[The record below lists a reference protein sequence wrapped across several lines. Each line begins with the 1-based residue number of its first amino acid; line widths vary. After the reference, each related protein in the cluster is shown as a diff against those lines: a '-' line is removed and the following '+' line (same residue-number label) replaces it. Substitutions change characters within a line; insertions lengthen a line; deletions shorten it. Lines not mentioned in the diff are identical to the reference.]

1 MFGCNTKYVLW
12 LGSWAGWGAQAWAL
26 GRVTR
31 RRAAGRRTRAA
42 GGRTRGARGRGVR
55 HERQARGRARGDMA
69 MHGLG
74 VAWALGGCAGWV
86 NWAKLVHCA
95 PGSVLTRF
103 LDPVRLGIFPSH

>member
-1 MFGCNTKYVLW
+1 M
-12 LGSWAGWGAQAWAL
+12 SWRRAL

-31 RRAAGRRTRAA
+31 RRAAG
-42 GGRTRGARGRGVR
+42 GRTHGECGARGMSGRRAGAREATRQCWPATRLRGCCDTAPVR
-55 HERQARGRARGDMA
+55 AVRAA

-74 VAWALGGCAGWV
+74 VAWALGGCADWV

-103 LDPVRLGIFPSH
+103 LDPVRLGIFLSH